1 MNEFKLNKK
10 QKLSSGFLTPEGYFE
25 AVSDIIFEKATRKT
39 SSISVFRIS
48 ARWKMAAAAIL
59 VIGLFVPIYMTLSKD
74 AFEVEAPTIEN
85 YIVNNTNINQFD
97 LISEL
102 DSEEIGNINV
112 TLNMDGENV
121 ENILTSNT
129 KIENL
134 ITE

>member
-10 QKLSSGFLTPEGYFE
+10 PKLTTGFRTPEGYFE
-25 AVSDIIFEKATRKT
+25 AVSDKLFEKATRKT

-102 DSEEIGNINV
+102 NSEEIENINV
-112 TLNMDGENV
+112 NLNMEV
-121 ENILTSNT
+121 ENIDDILTSNT
-129 KIENL
+129 NIENL